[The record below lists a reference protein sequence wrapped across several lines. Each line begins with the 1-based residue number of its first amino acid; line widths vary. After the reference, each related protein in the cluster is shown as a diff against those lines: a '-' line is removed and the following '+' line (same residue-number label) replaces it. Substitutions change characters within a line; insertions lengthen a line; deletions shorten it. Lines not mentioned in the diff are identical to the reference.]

1 MEEPKCTLSDEELI
15 EKSLNIIDSL
25 CKTGGKSWCLSVPV
39 DFSKDPDILFNELC
53 IRLKEVNNKYPTET
67 GKAIGCAIIKHNHST
82 QETVLKNFRNI
93 CGSLNKGKC
102 IIDGKKC
109 TFNNCEALKDL
120 FKE

>member
-1 MEEPKCTLSDEELI
+1 MNTLEKEAESYVENILDSETTIAYELEQSFI
-15 EKSLNIIDSL
+15 EGANWQS
-25 CKTGGKSWCLSVPV
+25 
-39 DFSKDPDILFNELC
+39 NEDT
-53 IRLKEVNNKYPTET
+53 VMT
-67 GKAIGCAIIKHNHST
+67 GKAIERAIIKHNHST

-109 TFNNCEALKDL
+109 TFYNCEALKDL